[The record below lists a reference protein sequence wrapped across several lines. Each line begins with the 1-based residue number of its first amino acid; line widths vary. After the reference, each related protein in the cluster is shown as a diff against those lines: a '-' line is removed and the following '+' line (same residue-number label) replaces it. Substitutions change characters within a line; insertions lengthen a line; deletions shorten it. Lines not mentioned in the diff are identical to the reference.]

1 MAIKPTP
8 NNNMFKSLVFDGVD
22 SRDYGIY
29 ITGDAV
35 FNSPERDVEMIEIP
49 GRNGAY
55 ALDKGRF
62 SNIKVSYPAGI
73 AGDTEADFREG
84 ISAFRNAL
92 ASRKGYKRLEDD
104 YNPDEYR
111 MAVYKS
117 GLEVTPKALK
127 AGEFT
132 ITFDCKPQRF
142 LKSGETAVT
151 IGGAVTNPQ
160 TESGSIVSIEGTGAD
175 KVTSLIAQIEPVQA
189 GSGDPSPTNVR
200 PITGWTNA
208 DVKVNGKN
216 FTPSNWVAGT
226 LGSTAN
232 GVINVSSST
241 AYRNRDIQLPAG
253 TYTFSSESNHNSFA
267 LYIYSWNGTKYVL
280 NESKSKT
287 FVTTG
292 VKTRTIDEGELVGVV
307 IRRSEIAGGDD
318 IANIKFQIELGTTAT
333 AYEPYTGHTTPV
345 PLGQT
350 VYGGTVDVVTG
361 LLTVTHK
368 AVDLGTMTWTL
379 SQASG
384 TNYFRSPVL
393 SGAKIAVGGQTS
405 AMCSAY
411 KPISGVSLSYFL
423 SQNNVA
429 WTAPSNISSYNP
441 YAVIRDDRYSDAA
454 TFKTAVSG
462 VLLVYELATPQT
474 YNLTAQQ
481 VKLLT
486 GQNHVWADTGDITI
500 TWGDDPYKV
509 VNPTL
514 FESHPLVRVEGHG
527 ELSIGDAD
535 ITLYSTE
542 LGRIDL
548 PAKRTQQSFTY
559 SQYSNNVY
567 DTEVFTTDFLNN
579 GDKFYWNGGQY
590 YFPFSTANI
599 ELVNSSSGGFD
610 GRITTPGTYVE
621 PSATP
626 RIDATDWST
635 TRYYVGAKVLTPV
648 EFTFGTAKTVTDSAV
663 IDVTYKTDNGNTYTR
678 TVTVEMSLTY
688 TGLNNVGLSI
698 RATNS
703 ADEAVSYNSADHY
716 FGTAPTFYGI
726 STQTPGDLY
735 IDTDIGEAYFVAG
748 GTTLDANNY
757 VYFKGDLPTLAPGA
771 TEVTYSGITAVEIT
785 PRWWEV

>member
-132 ITFDCKPQRF
+132 ITFDCQPQRF
-142 LKSGETAVT
+142 LKSGETAVS
-151 IGGAVTNPQ
+151 V
-160 TESGSIVSIEGTGAD
+160 ESGD
-175 KVTSLIAQIEPVQA
+175 
-189 GSGDPSPTNVR
+189 
-200 PITGWTNA
+200 
-208 DVKVNGKN
+208 
-216 FTPSNWVAGT
+216 
-226 LGSTAN
+226 
-232 GVINVSSST
+232 
-241 AYRNRDIQLPAG
+241 
-253 TYTFSSESNHNSFA
+253 
-267 LYIYSWNGTKYVL
+267 
-280 NESKSKT
+280 
-287 FVTTG
+287 
-292 VKTRTIDEGELVGVV
+292 
-307 IRRSEIAGGDD
+307 
-318 IANIKFQIELGTTAT
+318 
-333 AYEPYTGHTTPV
+333 
-345 PLGQT
+345 
-350 VYGGTVDVVTG
+350 
-361 LLTVTHK
+361 
-368 AVDLGTMTWTL
+368 
-379 SQASG
+379 
-384 TNYFRSPVL
+384 
-393 SGAKIAVGGQTS
+393 
-405 AMCSAY
+405 
-411 KPISGVSLSYFL
+411 
-423 SQNNVA
+423 
-429 WTAPSNISSYNP
+429 
-441 YAVIRDDRYSDAA
+441 
-454 TFKTAVSG
+454 
-462 VLLVYELATPQT
+462 
-474 YNLTAQQ
+474 
-481 VKLLT
+481 
-486 GQNHVWADTGDITI
+486 TI
-500 TWGDDPYKV
+500 T
-509 VNPTL
+509 NPTL
-514 FESHPLVRVEGHG
+514 FESRPLVRVEGYG

-535 ITLYSTE
+535 ITLYSAE
-542 LGRIDL
+542 LGRIDM

-559 SQYSNNVY
+559 SQYVNNVY

-590 YFPFSTANI
+590 YFPFSIANN
-599 ELVNSSSGGFD
+599 EYVNSSSGGFD
-610 GRITTPGTYVE
+610 GRITTPGTYIE

-626 RIDATDWST
+626 RIDATDWT
-635 TRYYVGAKVLTPV
+635 TSRYYVGATILTPI

-663 IDVTYKTDNGNTYTR
+663 IDVTYTTDNGNTYTR
-678 TVTVEMSLTY
+678 TVTVAMNLTY
-688 TGLNNVGLSI
+688 TGLNNIGLSI

-703 ADEAVSYNSADHY
+703 ADGAARYNTADDY

-735 IDTDIGEAYFVAG
+735 IDADIGEAYFVAG
-748 GTTLDANNY
+748 DAILNANNY
-757 VYFKGDLPTLAPGA
+757 VYFVTDLPVLAPGENA
-771 TEVTYSGITAVEIT
+771 VEYTGNITEVEIT